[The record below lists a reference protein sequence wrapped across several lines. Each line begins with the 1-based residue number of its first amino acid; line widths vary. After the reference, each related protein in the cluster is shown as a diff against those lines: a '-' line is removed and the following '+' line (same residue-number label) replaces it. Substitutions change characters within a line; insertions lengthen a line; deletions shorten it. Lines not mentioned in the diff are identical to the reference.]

1 MEVTPDLVHHL
12 AELSRLELSDDEVE
26 RIIPELRSV
35 LAHFD
40 RISEIDS
47 EELEEMV
54 RPIFSENVLR
64 ADEPAPGLAQNEAL
78 ELAPEKENGFFK
90 LPRVVEE
97 GR

>member
-1 MEVTPDLVHHL
+1 MDVTPELVRHL
-12 AELSRLELSDDEVE
+12 AELSRLELDDAEVE

-35 LAHFD
+35 LAYFE
-40 RISEIDS
+40 RISELDVDS
-47 EELEEMV
+47 LEELV

-64 ADEPAPGLAQNEAL
+64 ADEPAPGLSQEEAL
-78 ELAPEKENGFFK
+78 ALAPERENDFFK

>member
-1 MEVTPDLVHHL
+1 MEVTPDLVRHL
-12 AELSRLELSDDEVE
+12 AELSRLDLSDEEVE

-35 LAHFD
+35 LAYFD
-40 RISEIDS
+40 RISDIDAD
-47 EELEEMV
+47 ELEEMV

-64 ADEPAPGLAQNEAL
+64 ADEPAAGLDQDEAL
-78 ELAPEKENGFFK
+78 ALAPEKENGFFK